1 MLTSAFDF
9 RSLDPAD
16 YTALDIILDF
26 NSVVT
31 ELNISVIIQSD
42 VLDELNERFL
52 GFLEGVNISQRV
64 DISPNQSII
73 TIIDDDSK
81 FFQ

>member
-1 MLTSAFDF
+1 M
-9 RSLDPAD
+9 
-16 YTALDIILDF
+16 
-26 NSVVT
+26 T

-42 VLDELNERFL
+42 VLDELNERFF
-52 GFLEGVNISQRV
+52 GFLEGVSISQRV